1 MGEPMATNLL
11 AGGHA
16 LSVYDIDKDRM
27 DALARAGAT
36 VCGNAREVAQNA
48 DIVFLM
54 VLSPEDVESAIFG
67 NDGAIEGLVPGNLV
81 VCMSSIPTD
90 VTRDIAARLAEREI
104 GMVDAPVSGGRAGA
118 AAGSLAIMAGGEE
131 RDFNRV
137 LAYLKLMGDTITL
150 VGGSGSGQTAKAAN
164 QIIVTLTRA
173 AVGEA
178 ILFATRNGA
187 NPERIIAALSG
198 GLADGRT
205 LQSYGPRIAGQDNPV
220 EFGSPILKKD
230 INNIVE
236 AAQSAGIELPF
247 ASLARE
253 MYNSFES

>member
-1 MGEPMATNLL
+1 MGEPMARNLM

-16 LSVYDIDKDRM
+16 LHIHDLDPERM
-27 DALARAGAT
+27 DALARDGA
-36 VCGNAREVAQNA
+36 VPCRNAREVAQQS

-54 VLSPEDVESAIFG
+54 VLSPEDVETALFG
-67 NDGAIEGLVPGNLV
+67 RDGAIEGLVPGNLV
-81 VCMSSIPTD
+81 ICMSSIPTD

-104 GMVDAPVSGGRAGA
+104 GLVDAPVSGGRAGA

-137 LAYLKLMGDTITL
+137 LPYLQLMGGTITR
-150 VGGSGSGQTAKAAN
+150 VGGCGSGQTAKAAN
-164 QIIVTLTRA
+164 QIIVTITRA

-178 ILFATRNGA
+178 MLFALRNGA
-187 NPERIIAALSG
+187 DPERIIAALSG
-198 GLADGRT
+198 GLADGQT
-205 LQSYGPRIAGQDNPV
+205 LQSYGARIAGQDNPV

-230 INNIVE
+230 INNLVE
-236 AAQSAGIELPF
+236 AAQSAGIDLPF
-247 ASLARE
+247 ASLVRE